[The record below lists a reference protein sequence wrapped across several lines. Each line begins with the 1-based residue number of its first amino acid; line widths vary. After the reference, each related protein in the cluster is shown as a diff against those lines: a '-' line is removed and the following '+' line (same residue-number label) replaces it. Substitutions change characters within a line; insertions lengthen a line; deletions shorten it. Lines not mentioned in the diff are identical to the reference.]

1 MKATACRKPG
11 VKMTLRVYRVNAD
24 GAVTEVRGT
33 LNVKGTETPLP
44 LTDQY
49 PPCTCP
55 RHRAGQAVPQ

>member
-1 MKATACRKPG
+1 
-11 VKMTLRVYRVNAD
+11 MTLRVYRVNAD